1 MGLYDMVLIKDNH
14 IAAVGS
20 ITDAVA
26 RARAGDA
33 RHRPIEVEVTTLAE
47 LEEALALD
55 VDRIML
61 DNMSRDDMSLAVRIA
76 GGRVPL
82 EASGG
87 VRLDTVAAIAA
98 TGVDYIS
105 VGAITHSISA
115 LDISLELDTAALAAG
130 RAAGLHGAWA
140 PPSEASN
147 MKEPSHG

>member
-1 MGLYDMVLIKDNH
+1 
-14 IAAVGS
+14 
-20 ITDAVA
+20 
-26 RARAGDA
+26 
-33 RHRPIEVEVTTLAE
+33 
-47 LEEALALD
+47 
-55 VDRIML
+55 
-61 DNMSRDDMSLAVRIA
+61 MSRDDVSLAVRIA

-98 TGVDYIS
+98 AGVDYIS

-130 RAAGLHGAWA
+130 RAAGLQGAWA

-147 MKEPSHG
+147 MGEQYEGDESWLTDRFRAST